1 MGRRSAHFVDRI
13 LMGSHPADLPIEQPH
28 RIELAITL
36 KTARSLGP
44 VLPSSLLAG
53 ADEIIEE

>member
-1 MGRRSAHFVDRI
+1 MGRRSPHFVDRI
-13 LMGSHPADLPIEQPH
+13 LMGSHPADLPIEQLH

-36 KTARSLGP
+36 KTARSLGL